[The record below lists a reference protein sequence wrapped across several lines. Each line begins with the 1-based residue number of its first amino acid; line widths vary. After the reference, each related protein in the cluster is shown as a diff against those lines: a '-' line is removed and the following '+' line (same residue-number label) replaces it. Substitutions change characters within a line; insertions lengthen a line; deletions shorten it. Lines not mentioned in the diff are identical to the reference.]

1 LHHISPGQKYRPG
14 IQDISGNR
22 EWVLR
27 FRQID
32 DSRVIPGMI
41 APAACIPLAL
51 AFAAGRDGTAS
62 PPALGFSSRHSEG
75 VSTMQHDNVAE
86 GLADAHRNHCGCLD
100 EEPLRAPHE
109 QPMNA

>member
-1 LHHISPGQKYRPG
+1 
-14 IQDISGNR
+14 
-22 EWVLR
+22 
-27 FRQID
+27 
-32 DSRVIPGMI
+32 MI

-86 GLADAHRNHCGCLD
+86 GLADVRKKDCHDGHASVMWAG
-100 EEPLRAPHE
+100 PGA
-109 QPMNA
+109 